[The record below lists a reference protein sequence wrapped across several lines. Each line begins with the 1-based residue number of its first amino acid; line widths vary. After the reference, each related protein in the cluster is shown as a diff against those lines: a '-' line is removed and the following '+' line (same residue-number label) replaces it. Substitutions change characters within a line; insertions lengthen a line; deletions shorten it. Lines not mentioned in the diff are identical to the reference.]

1 MVTNDFLETLRH
13 FTLISVLFSGGNWQ
27 IWTMG
32 TFWMSNSREKFIWN
46 SFPLIPPSY
55 VAHSDPATPGTG
67 HIWIACQL
75 QINKQT
81 GEAKIKIQ
89 RKKKL
94 LYSPRGKVLKKIVYP
109 ESFKDLNW
117 SVKTTKC
124 MPMIFQHFLWNKN
137 RPSYIYRAKKDKWS
151 KPLQLVNRYSGVSK
165 VALVFPQN

>member
-32 TFWMSNSREKFIWN
+32 TFWMSNSRQKFIWN

-81 GEAKIKIQ
+81 GEAKMKIQ
-89 RKKKL
+89 RKEKIAFAHQEEKYWKKWCL
-94 LYSPRGKVLKKIVYP
+94 LNDSRILIKVSRPQNVCQWSSKI
-109 ESFKDLNW
+109 SFE
-117 SVKTTKC
+117 TK
-124 MPMIFQHFLWNKN
+124 IDFHTIN
-137 RPSYIYRAKKDKWS
+137 RAK
-151 KPLQLVNRYSGVSK
+151 R
-165 VALVFPQN
+165 